1 MGSSNRYRTA
11 VLVAA
16 GLLALGVLAPGVL
29 AGGARASHSFQQA
42 RSDCRSFGGM
52 FSATTAAWSCSRWI
66 ARDES
71 SQIARGQRLF
81 ADCFAVGGRPGTTF
95 ADPTVQGTGY
105 PRTLFT
111 PCLAVGA

>member
-1 MGSSNRYRTA
+1 MGSSNRYGTA

-16 GLLALGVLAPGVL
+16 GLLALAALAPGVL
-29 AGGARASHSFQQA
+29 AGGARASRSFEQA
-42 RSDCRSFGGM
+42 RADCRSFGGT
-52 FSATTAAWSCSRWI
+52 FSANAAAWGCSGWI
-66 ARDES
+66 AHDEA

-95 ADPTVQGTGY
+95 ADPPVQATGY